1 MIDVAEKLALIVCN
15 QCVRNENEN
24 ESDLDFST
32 RLFSVYNSC
41 CANIENLM
49 AQESNGQ
56 LSQSVHSYLG
66 SSKQGILANLG
77 IIDRASSSILEA
89 RSTDN
94 PFFANKATTSLVIPS
109 SPQSAFN
116 SHALLT
122 EGSNFNFSLSI
133 PFSMCSVSV

>member
-56 LSQSVHSYLG
+56 SVHSYLG
-66 SSKQGILANLG
+66 SSK
-77 IIDRASSSILEA
+77 
-89 RSTDN
+89 
-94 PFFANKATTSLVIPS
+94 
-109 SPQSAFN
+109 
-116 SHALLT
+116 
-122 EGSNFNFSLSI
+122 
-133 PFSMCSVSV
+133 